1 MPDFDRLHEL
11 ASRLAKLTAPGEQEP
26 GLASWCMF
34 VGENWQEISRMW
46 NEDPRR
52 AAASELYDA
61 LEAFTDGTT
70 RDWTNR
76 MANARKALAKARGE
90 TNAE

>member
-1 MPDFDRLHEL
+1 MPDNTPGCACMIEIRANGQPVQGPATVALILCPLHE
-11 ASRLAKLTAPGEQEP
+11 AAPQ
-26 GLASWCMF
+26 
-34 VGENWQEISRMW
+34 
-46 NEDPRR
+46 
-52 AAASELYDA
+52 LYAA

-90 TNAE
+90 E